1 MARGRSKL
9 KLGGLPALS
18 SVALVCGSALL
29 VLALL
34 SIVGSRVLDV
44 ERFHYRKE
52 GAPFHVDD
60 WRSSQVQPEKKVVTF
75 HNELPELRDVPRQ
88 ADSTLKNVWTP
99 EYAEFYY
106 GCSDPSDVYIS
117 QSKFEPNG
125 YIMIAASGGLNQQRT
140 GITDSVVVARILNAT
155 LVVPVLD
162 HKSYWHDP
170 SNFSDIFDVY
180 KFISALTPDVTV
192 IKELPLNIEDSVAVY
207 PMRIPRKATPIY
219 YENRVLPKLLSRQ
232 VIKLTKFDYRLSN
245 RLENDLQ
252 KLRCRVNYHALHF
265 TSPIAQMGQILVER
279 MRRLGGRYIALH
291 LRYEPDM
298 LAFSGCYYG
307 GGDKERKELGTIR
320 KRWKTLHNKN
330 PDKERRN
337 GKCPLTPTEVGLMLR
352 ALGFGEDVH
361 LYVASGDVYGGEATL
376 APLKALFP
384 NYYTKES
391 LATKEELAPFQGY
404 SSRMA
409 AIDYIVCDES
419 DAFVANNNGNMA
431 RILAGHRRYNGHKR
445 TIRPNPKKLS
455 PLFIT
460 RETLGW
466 EEFAAKV
473 RHHQKGFM
481 GDPNEVRPG
490 RGEFHENPAA
500 CICEKPNSPVLK
512 PSWEKTTIKK
522 QAKPEGKAEVNVED
536 DRDIDG
542 EDVGI
547 DTEDD
552 IVTAEFAGED
562 VLVSDFE
569 DSEVV
574 DEIPA
579 DEIPAFTD

>member
-1 MARGRSKL
+1 MRMRNFHGA
-9 KLGGLPALS
+9 A
-18 SVALVCGSALL
+18 VALLCGSALL

-44 ERFHYRKE
+44 EHFHYHKE
-52 GAPFHVDD
+52 GTPFVVDNL
-60 WRSSQVQPEKKVVTF
+60 RSSPIRPPDKGVTF
-75 HNELPELRDVPRQ
+75 HDELPELKDVPRQ
-88 ADSTLKNVWTP
+88 ADLTLKNVWTP

-117 QSKFEPNG
+117 QSSFHQNG
-125 YIMIAASGGLNQQRT
+125 YVMIAASGGLNQQRT

-170 SNFSDIFDVY
+170 SNFSDIFDVE
-180 KFISALTPDVTV
+180 KFKSALTPDVTV
-192 IKELPLNIEDSVAVY
+192 IKELPLKIEKSVPVY

-245 RLENDLQ
+245 RLEHDLQ

-265 TSPIAQMGQILVER
+265 TSSIGQMGRILVER
-279 MRRLGGRYIALH
+279 MRGLGGRYIALH
-291 LRYEPDM
+291 LRYESDM

-307 GGDKERKELGTIR
+307 GGDKERKELGAIR
-320 KRWKTLHNKN
+320 RRWKTLHNKN

-391 LATKEELAPFQGY
+391 LATKDELAPFQGY

-455 PLFIT
+455 PLILT

-466 EEFAAKV
+466 EQFAAKV

-500 CICEKPNSPVLK
+500 CICEKPNSPVHK
-512 PSWEKTTIKK
+512 PWYEKTTTKK
-522 QAKPEGKAEVNVED
+522 QSKPEVKVEVDLED
-536 DRDIDG
+536 DRDADG
-542 EDVGI
+542 DDVGI

-552 IVTAEFAGED
+552 IVTTDIVGED
-562 VLVSDFE
+562 ALISDFE
-569 DSEVV
+569 DSEVG
-574 DEIPA
+574 